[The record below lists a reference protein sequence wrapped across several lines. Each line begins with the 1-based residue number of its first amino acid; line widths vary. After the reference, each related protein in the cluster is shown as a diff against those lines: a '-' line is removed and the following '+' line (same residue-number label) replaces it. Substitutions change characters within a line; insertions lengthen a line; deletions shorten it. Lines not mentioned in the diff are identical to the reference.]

1 MTTLAIKYVGSNQYR
16 LFWAIV
22 TVVATLI
29 LLNFG
34 ITLNQGL
41 ALLLSAIVLTI
52 WSRNRENGLIAA
64 ILFFMVKPLF
74 VRIAYASD
82 SQFAAVASGTPGVGF
97 DLLGITPSLLLAG
110 LIVWHS
116 FDRASRHEPIFKG
129 RTSLLLGLFSLLA
142 FLSIF
147 NPSNSLIVGFAG
159 FQRNILPNMLI
170 MLTASFLFTT
180 REKLTKLTRALIILG
195 LISCVYG
202 IEQSLL
208 GLYPWEKSWLLNVAF
223 KESTDGWLTIGL
235 SGVEFRMFSIFYNY
249 MDFTFCNV
257 LIFLMAISYRPGL
270 SGKWQKLRYL
280 YLILW
285 IVVLAL
291 SLERMP
297 MIMTMVGTGAVYLLR
312 SSRAKRKKVLMI
324 GTLATACF
332 FITLNLAEPLLKST
346 GAHKLIR
353 LAELANPLSA
363 TSIGD
368 RMHRKWEP
376 TLRTIAANPLGVGI
390 GLGSQTR
397 ANSVAAKTNLLIEPH
412 NELLQK
418 TLEIG
423 VIGGLIF
430 LFLLI
435 SVFKDGL
442 KLGRCDSTI
451 NRFGFGFAAGT
462 IAFWLCGIVNVPF
475 SGSSGLLYWTL
486 AGAVIGGIKSS
497 HCAKNEQNNADKI
510 SNVSAKEQYVRISEQ
525 KGS

>member
-1 MTTLAIKYVGSNQYR
+1 MTTLTIKYVSYNQYR

-22 TVVATLI
+22 TVVATAI

-34 ITLNQGL
+34 ITINQGL
-41 ALLLSAIVLTI
+41 ALLFSATVLTI

-82 SQFAAVASGTPGVGF
+82 SQFAAGAVSGGF
-97 DLLGITPSLLLAG
+97 DLLGITPALLLAG

-116 FDRASRHEPIFKG
+116 FVRAARHEPLLKG
-129 RTSLLLGLFSLLA
+129 RTRLLLGLFSIVA
-142 FLSIF
+142 FLTIF
-147 NPSNSLIVGFAG
+147 NPANSLIVGLGG
-159 FQRNILPNMLI
+159 FERNVLPNMLI
-170 MLTASFLFTT
+170 MLTASFLFTSK
-180 REKLTKLTRALIILG
+180 ESLTKITKALIILG

-202 IEQSLL
+202 IGQYLL
-208 GLYPWEKSWLLNVAF
+208 GLYPWEKSWILYVAF
-223 KESTDGWLTIGL
+223 KENTHGWLTIGL
-235 SGVEFRMFSIFYNY
+235 SGVEFRLFSIFYNY

-257 LIFLMAISYRPGL
+257 LIFLMAISYGPGL
-270 SGKWQKLRYL
+270 SSKWQKWRYL

-312 SSRAKRKKVLMI
+312 SSKAKRKKVLMI

-332 FITLNLAEPLLKST
+332 FVTLNLAEPLLKST
-346 GAHKLIR
+346 DAHKFIR
-353 LAELANPLSA
+353 LAELTNPLSA
-363 TSIGD
+363 DSISD
-368 RMHRKWEP
+368 RMNRKWRP
-376 TLRTIAANPLGVGI
+376 AINTIAANPLGVGI
-390 GLGSQTR
+390 GFGSQTL
-397 ANSVAAKTNLLIEPH
+397 ANSTASKSNHWVEPH

-418 TLEIG
+418 TLETG
-423 VIGGLIF
+423 VIGGFIF
-430 LFLLI
+430 LILLI
-435 SVFKDGL
+435 SLFREGL
-442 KLGRCDSTI
+442 KLGRTESSI
-451 NRFGFGFAAGT
+451 SSFGYGFAAGT

-486 AGAVIGGIKSS
+486 AGAVIGGIKTS
-497 HCAKNEQNNADKI
+497 HCIKGTKNEQFYADKL
-510 SNVSAKEQYVRISEQ
+510 SNVSAKEARARISEQ